1 MNINKLKEFGL
12 KSLSFLIISLFACA
26 ILFLPGLANGDDSI
40 YQLSQIYDLYHTMV
54 ETGDILPKYNHY
66 QFALLGYNVRIF
78 YAPLGHL
85 IVAWLSYFTHL
96 SLMMSYKIIIFLSFF
111 IGCFTSYSF
120 AKKITKNK
128 FASIICVL
136 IYTLFPYRLTT
147 AFERVAFAETLA
159 FMTMPMIFS
168 GIYDFIHNDKLEFKS
183 VLTLITGVSITL
195 LIHNIT
201 ALYAV
206 TIGLI
211 YIGLNYK
218 KVLPKLKSIKYW
230 SFCLLTV
237 LFVVGNIAFYIV
249 GMMQHLD
256 LNIYRIEDEVLM
268 MSSPSKIIYSILLVY
283 VYSGFFNGRGFTS
296 NDPNYIIFE
305 AINIFLCFV
314 MIASLV
320 LIIYLDIKNKQKG
333 KTKRYRIITTSI
345 IFLIDF
351 ILFFLRIQV
360 LLSGL
365 IFIFVYY
372 VLYDK
377 VKDKIAS
384 KKGLENIDVIE
395 DDELKKNRK
404 DMIIL
409 LSVLGG
415 LMFFAPIWYLIPS
428 IFRNIQF
435 VFRLLSFVSLFLGIL
450 IGLYVCDNYSKEKTR
465 KIIALT
471 LTSFLMFNNSFAD
484 SQIEFMGE
492 LLNVEKHYV
501 WQIDQDIVEIN
512 QIKEGGSTGFQQEY
526 CPSVFF
532 EEGYQSE
539 YENSLYDEVRSY
551 VEMDKYDIDNYEYI
565 DPTFISG
572 KGNIEITYRY
582 VPNLKLNIEVIEE
595 GYIQLPQFYYLGYE
609 IKDENKTYEYENI
622 DGLVSFYLEEGNY
635 QIEISYEGTKEMR
648 ICDTI
653 SIISFSIYLSISLN
667 YGVYYYIKKTK
678 KENIEI
684 NN

>member
-1 MNINKLKEFGL
+1 MKSNNFKQYLIRFGVL
-12 KSLSFLIISLFACA
+12 FIAALIAGAA
-26 ILFLPGLANGDDSI
+26 IFFPGIARGNDSI
-40 YQLSQIYDLYHTMV
+40 YHLSQIYDLYHTMV
-54 ETGDILPKYNHY
+54 ETGDIFPKYNHY

-85 IVAWLSYFTHL
+85 SVAWLSYFTTLPVHI
-96 SLMMSYKIIIFLSFF
+96 SYKIVLLLSFF
-111 IGCFTSYSF
+111 LSGVTAYGF
-120 AKKITKNK
+120 AKRLTKNEI
-128 FASIICVL
+128 AAIIAG
-136 IYTLFPYRLTT
+136 IFYIITPYHIFN
-147 AFERVAFAETLA
+147 AFERVAFAEVLA

-183 VLTLITGVSITL
+183 VITLITGVSFTL

-211 YIGLNYK
+211 YIGLNFK

-230 SFCLLTV
+230 AFCLVTI
-237 LFVVGNIAFYIV
+237 LFVVGNIAFYVI
-249 GMMQHLD
+249 GMMQHLNLD
-256 LNIYRIEDEVLM
+256 IYRIEDEVLM
-268 MSSPSKIIYSILLVY
+268 GSVWWKVALTIGQVY
-283 VYSGFFNGRGFTS
+283 GCTGIFPGTGFISGDT
-296 NDPNYIIFE
+296 NYIIFE

-333 KTKRYRIITTSI
+333 KSLKYRIITTSI
-345 IFLIDF
+345 IFIIDF

-360 LLSGL
+360 LLAGL

-372 VLYDK
+372 VIYDK
-377 VKDKIAS
+377 VIDKIAS

-409 LSVLGG
+409 LIVLG
-415 LMFFAPIWYLIPS
+415 FFMIVTPVWFFMPKIY
-428 IFRNIQF
+428 RNIQF
-435 VFRLLSFVSLFLGIL
+435 VFRLYMFVTLFVGVLLGS
-450 IGLYVCDNYSKEKTR
+450 YVTRKISKEKTR
-465 KIIALT
+465 KIIALA
-471 LTSFLMFNNSFAD
+471 LTSCIFFNSAMAD
-484 SQIEFMGE
+484 VQIEYFAEMIGIDKE
-492 LLNVEKHYV
+492 YV
-501 WQIDQDIVEIN
+501 MYVDEHLITQNYNDGAV
-512 QIKEGGSTGFQQEY
+512 GAQQEY

-532 EEGYQSE
+532 EEDYQSE
-539 YENSLYDEVRSY
+539 YENSLYDEVKSY
-551 VEMDKYDIDNYEYI
+551 VEMDKYSFDDYEYI

-582 VPNLKLNIEVIEE
+582 VPNLKLNIEVIER

-609 IKDENKTYEYENI
+609 IKDENKVYEYENI

-635 QIEISYEGTKEMR
+635 QIEISYKGTKEMQ
-648 ICDTI
+648 ICDMI
-653 SIISFSIYLSISLN
+653 SIISFTTYLSISLI
-667 YGVYYYIKKTK
+667 YGIYYFVKKHK
-678 KENIEI
+678 KETVEI